1 MSSKS
6 TIVSLSMDRDLLD
19 RFDEWVREKG
29 FASRSAGVQRLIGQE
44 LAAAADGAGDGPA
57 VATVTFVYDH
67 HARELQ
73 ERLTHLQHQ
82 HLDLVVA
89 STHVHLDHDRCL
101 EVLVLRGPAH
111 AVRGLA
117 ERTLA
122 TRGVERGTMVVTP
135 AAPQRLPGDHA
146 ARGPGWHST
155 AHEHDHGHDHDHGP
169 QAAPKQRAQKKVAVS
184 RRRGR

>member
-19 RFDEWVREKG
+19 RFDDWVREKG
-29 FASRSAGVQRLIGQE
+29 FASRSAGVQRLVRQE

-101 EVLVLRGPAH
+101 EVLVLRGPAR
-111 AVRGLA
+111 AVRSLA

-155 AHEHDHGHDHDHGP
+155 AHEHDHGHGHDHDH
-169 QAAPKQRAQKKVAVS
+169 APRPARKKRKKAS
-184 RRRGR
+184 QPRRR